1 MAYLKTEAPREVGEI
16 LRRVE
21 GRADEGWR
29 LLQILERPANDV
41 LWALL
46 VGGVGFV
53 ERRRAMR
60 GGHAPH
66 FHALLG
72 NLGRVLATALKW
84 AVMRARPAS
93 EALDGRWTAEL
104 DDEVDQ
110 ALSAAREYNH
120 FEVCFQAYH
129 KDLVLAEPLRP
140 ELVRFTAPG
149 AERDR
154 QVRAYQQGLRPRE
167 EPLAGGRLEEQP
179 LSAGAREVFE
189 RVLRGCLQT
198 GTLSFGYEDPWD
210 LWRELLPQYRAKLNA
225 LARRADNLSLGAY
238 RLDEF
243 NEFSAAL
250 VTLCATHD
258 FLCFRWGRDCGT
270 YPVESAVMVR
280 PAAGWAEVLSQLS
293 GVGCE
298 SCRVMLSDLTF
309 SATQSVDL
317 HVYPL
322 VPLDAENE
330 TLALAPPFP
339 LHGRHDENILRVC
352 SQRRPR
358 VYDVTSREKEGEM
371 LVEVRTAGGRY
382 GADGP
387 FPLPAPTPDIDLIM
401 ADETH
406 STVVIAELKWIRK
419 TVRPAEIPDR
429 DADVMKGID
438 QLSSIQ
444 QYLAA
449 NPACLQTQGRLPRLL
464 SQYDRVYYLLVA
476 RDHWRWT
483 QGPDGIAIVEFDA
496 FVRALARSGNLHGMV
511 AGLLTYEWLPVEGR
525 DFVVRYDNAT
535 ANGVSIESEVFY
547 STAPGLDA

>member
-1 MAYLKTEAPREVGEI
+1 MAYLKKDAPPGLVEI
-16 LRRVE
+16 LQQVE
-21 GRADEGWR
+21 ARADECWG

-41 LWALL
+41 LWALM

-53 ERRRAMR
+53 ERGRAMR
-60 GGHAPH
+60 GGNAPR

-84 AVMRARPAS
+84 AVVRARPVSA
-93 EALDGRWTAEL
+93 AADGRWTAEL
-104 DDEVDQ
+104 DAEVYQ

-129 KDLVLAEPLRP
+129 KDLVLAEPLSP
-140 ELVRFTAPG
+140 EFVRFTAPG
-149 AERDR
+149 GERDR
-154 QVRAYQQGLRPRE
+154 QVRAYQQGRRPRE
-167 EPLAGGRLEEQP
+167 EPLADGPVEVQP
-179 LSAGAREVFE
+179 LYADAREAFE
-189 RVLRGCLQT
+189 RVLGGCLQT
-198 GTLSFGYEDPWD
+198 GMHGFGYEDPWD
-210 LWRELLPQYRAKLNA
+210 LWRELLPQYRAKVSA
-225 LARRADNLSLGAY
+225 LARRADSLSLGAY

-243 NEFSAAL
+243 NEFYAAL
-250 VTLCATHD
+250 VTLCAAHD
-258 FLCFRWGRDCGT
+258 FLCFRWGRGNGT
-270 YPVESAVMVR
+270 YPWESAVMVR
-280 PAAGWAEVLSQLS
+280 PAVEWTEVLSELS
-293 GVGCE
+293 GLAGETCQLMV
-298 SCRVMLSDLTF
+298 SDLTF
-309 SATQSVDL
+309 SVTRSVDL

-322 VPLDAENE
+322 VPLDGANE

-339 LHGRHDENILRVC
+339 LHSRHDENILRVC

-358 VYDVTSREKEGEM
+358 VYDVTSCEKENEM
-371 LVEVRTAGGRY
+371 LAEVRTAGGQY
-382 GADGP
+382 GADGS
-387 FPLPAPTPDIDLIM
+387 FPLPAPTPDIDLVM
-401 ADETH
+401 ADETN

-429 DADVMKGID
+429 DADVMKGIR

-449 NPACLQTQGRLPRLL
+449 NPAYLQAQGRLPRLL
-464 SQYDRVYYLLVA
+464 NQYDRVCYLLVA
-476 RDHWRWT
+476 RDHWRWM

-496 FVRALARSGNLHGMV
+496 FVRALARSGDLHGMV
-511 AGLLTYEWLPVEGR
+511 AGLLTYDWLPVEGR